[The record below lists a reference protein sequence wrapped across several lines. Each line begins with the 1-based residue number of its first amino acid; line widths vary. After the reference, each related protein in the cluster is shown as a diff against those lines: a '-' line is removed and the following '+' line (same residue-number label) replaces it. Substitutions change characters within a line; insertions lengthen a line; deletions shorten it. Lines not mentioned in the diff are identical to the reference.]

1 MDQLL
6 PFVVVGLTT
15 GSVYGIAGM
24 GLVLTYKTSGVF
36 NFAHGAVAAV
46 GAYVFYTL
54 HVEHG
59 VAWPLALAVCL
70 GVAAPLAGLALER
83 VARLLAGSSATNRIV
98 ATVGLLLAI
107 QGAATVIYGA
117 QIRSFP
123 QFLPRSTFSVGD
135 VAVGWDQLIV
145 MLVAAGSAAWLYV
158 FFRRTRLGLA
168 MQAVVD
174 DPDLLAL
181 TAVDPKMTRRSA
193 WIIGSMFAALSG
205 VLIAPSL
212 GLDAFFLTL
221 LVVQAFG
228 GAAIG
233 RFSSLPLTY
242 AGGIV
247 VGVAGAVSQKYAPTV
262 DVLRGLPPSVPFIVL
277 FGALLLYR
285 RGSFAEAGVA
295 RRLSAT
301 EPEPW
306 PRAVKVAF
314 PLVGLAAL
322 VAVPSLVGPDLPVY
336 TSGVTFVM
344 IFLALGLL
352 VWTSGQIS
360 LCQAAFAAVGATT
373 LSHLTGGV
381 GLPWLPALILAGLAA
396 VPVGALI
403 AIPSI
408 RLSGVYLA
416 LATFGFGILM
426 ERMAF
431 GTGLMFGGNGSRS
444 VPRPSFWFVDPG
456 SDRAFY
462 YVVLAI
468 AVATAA
474 FVVVLVRSRLGRL
487 MRAVGDAPVAL
498 DTLGT
503 SVMAVRVL
511 VFCISAF
518 LTAVAGGLFGSASGA
533 VSGNGFGAFQSLLW
547 LTVLAMAGAAVVPSA
562 VTAAFA
568 LAVLPAYVTFGEGVQ
583 PLLFGMLAL
592 AVTLLRGRYDWRA
605 WLRRRADLDA
615 GRLRPSMASRRAGD
629 SGHNPLRSRRP
640 TRALTLAGVGED
652 R

>member
-1 MDQLL
+1 VRQFL
-6 PFVVVGLTT
+6 PFVIVGLTA

-36 NFAHGAVAAV
+36 NFAHGAVAAI

-54 HVEHG
+54 HHQHG
-59 VAWPLALAVCL
+59 LAWPLSLAICL
-70 GVAAPLAGLALER
+70 GIAAPVAGLFLER
-83 VARLLAGSSATNRIV
+83 IARLLAGSTPTSRIV
-98 ATVGLLLAI
+98 ASVGLLLAI
-107 QGAATVIYGA
+107 QGGATVMYGA
-117 QIRSFP
+117 AIRTFP
-123 QFLPRSTFSVGD
+123 QFLPRSTLSLVD
-135 VAVGWDQLIV
+135 VAVGWDQAIV
-145 MLVAAGSAAWLYV
+145 MLVAAASALGLFL
-158 FFRRTRLGLA
+158 FFRHSRLGLA

-181 TAVDPKMTRRSA
+181 TAVDPKRTRRSA

-205 VLIAPSL
+205 VLIAPTL

-242 AGGIV
+242 AGGLV
-247 VGVAGAVSQKYAPTV
+247 VGVAGALSQKYAPTV

-277 FGALLLYR
+277 FGALLLYKK
-285 RGSFAEAGVA
+285 GSFAETGAA
-295 RRLSAT
+295 SRRLVPT

-306 PRAVKVAF
+306 PRWVKPGSAVVLLGVLLF
-314 PLVGLAAL
+314 
-322 VAVPSLVGPDLPVY
+322 VPAMVGPDLPVY
-336 TSGVTFVM
+336 TNGVTFVM
-344 IFLALGLL
+344 VFLALGLL
-352 VWTSGQIS
+352 VWLSGQIS
-360 LCQAAFAAVGATT
+360 LCHAAFAAVGATAF
-373 LSHLTGGV
+373 SHLTHGL
-381 GLPWLPALILAGLAA
+381 GLPWLPALALAGLCA

-416 LATFGFGILM
+416 LATFGFGILL

-431 GTGLMFGGNGSRS
+431 TTGLMFGGQGSRP
-444 VPRPSFWFVDPG
+444 VPRPDFWLIDAG

-462 YVVLAI
+462 YVVLAVT
-468 AVATAA
+468 VACAG
-474 FVVVLVRSRLGRL
+474 FVLLLVRSRLGRL

-518 LTAVAGGLFGSASGA
+518 LTAVAGGLFGAAGGA

-547 LTVLAMAGAAVVPSA
+547 LTVLALAGSSVVPSA
-562 VTAAFA
+562 VVAAGA
-568 LAVLPAYVTFGEGVQ
+568 LAVLPRYITFGEGVQ
-583 PLLFGMLAL
+583 PLLFGLLAL
-592 AVTLLRGRYDWRA
+592 AITLLRGRYDWRA
-605 WLRRRADLDA
+605 WLVRRAELDA
-615 GRLRPSMASRRAGD
+615 GRRLSSMGSRRTD
-629 SGHNPLRSRRP
+629 SGAHRP
-640 TRALTLAGVGED
+640 WRLAEEG

>member
-6 PFVVVGLTT
+6 PFLVVGLTT

-46 GAYVFYTL
+46 GAYAFYTL

-98 ATVGLLLAI
+98 ASVGLLLAI
-107 QGAATVIYGA
+107 QGAATVVYGA

-262 DVLRGLPPSVPFIVL
+262 DLLRGLPPSVPFIVL

-314 PLVGLAAL
+314 PLVVLAAL

-474 FVVVLVRSRLGRL
+474 FVVVLVPEPPRPPHAGGGRRPGGTRHAGHERHGGAGARLLHLGLPHRRGRRALRVGVRSGQRQWLRRLPVAALAHRAGHGRCGGC
-487 MRAVGDAPVAL
+487 AVG
-498 DTLGT
+498 GGGG
-503 SVMAVRVL
+503 VRPGRPPRL
-511 VFCISAF
+511 RH
-518 LTAVAGGLFGSASGA
+518 
-533 VSGNGFGAFQSLLW
+533 
-547 LTVLAMAGAAVVPSA
+547 
-562 VTAAFA
+562 
-568 LAVLPAYVTFGEGVQ
+568 
-583 PLLFGMLAL
+583 
-592 AVTLLRGRYDWRA
+592 LRGRGAAAAVRNA
-605 WLRRRADLDA
+605 GA
-615 GRLRPSMASRRAGD
+615 GRSRCCGAGTTGAPGCGGGRISTPAGCARPWLPDEPGTAVTTRCEAAG
-629 SGHNPLRSRRP
+629 RP
-640 TRALTLAGVGED
+640 GR
-652 R
+652 

>member
-1 MDQLL
+1 VRQFL
-6 PFVVVGLTT
+6 PFIVVGLTA

-36 NFAHGAVAAV
+36 NFAHGAVAAI
-46 GAYVFYTL
+46 GAYVFYSL
-54 HVEHG
+54 HVQHG
-59 VAWPLALAVCL
+59 LAWPLALAVCL

-83 VARLLAGSSATNRIV
+83 IARLLAGSTATSRIV
-98 ATVGLLLAI
+98 ASVGLLLAI
-107 QGAATVIYGA
+107 QGGATVIYGA

-123 QFLPRSTFSVGD
+123 QFLPRSTFSVGGTS
-135 VAVGWDQLIV
+135 VGWDQLTV
-145 MLVAAGSAAWLYV
+145 MVVAAGSALGLFL

-181 TAVDPKMTRRSA
+181 SAVDPKMTRRSA
-193 WIIGSMFAALSG
+193 WIIGCMFAALSG
-205 VLIAPSL
+205 VLIAPTL

-233 RFSSLPLTY
+233 RFSNLPMTY
-242 AGGIV
+242 AGGLI

-277 FGALLLYR
+277 FAALLLYK
-285 RGSFAEAGVA
+285 RGSFVETGAT
-295 RRLSAT
+295 RRLFAT

-306 PRAVKVAF
+306 PRWTKQT
-314 PLVGLAAL
+314 LAGAL
-322 VAVPSLVGPDLPVY
+322 VVALLFVPSLVGPDLPVY
-336 TSGVTFVM
+336 TNGVTFVM
-344 IFLALGLL
+344 VFLALGLL

-360 LCQAAFAAVGATT
+360 LCQAAFAAVGATAF
-373 LSHLTGGV
+373 SHLTHGL
-381 GLPWLPALILAGLAA
+381 GLPWIPALFLAGLCA

-431 GTGLMFGGNGSRS
+431 ATGLMFGGNGSRP
-444 VPRPSFWFVDPG
+444 VPRPDLWFVHAD

-462 YVVLAI
+462 YVALAVTVACAGFVLL
-468 AVATAA
+468 
-474 FVVVLVRSRLGRL
+474 LVRSRLGRL

-533 VSGNGFGAFQSLLW
+533 ISGNAFGAFQSLLW
-547 LTVLAMAGAAVVPSA
+547 LTVLALAGSAVVPSA
-562 VTAAFA
+562 VAAAFA
-568 LAVLPAYVTFGEGVQ
+568 LAVLPRYITFGEGVQ
-583 PLLFGMLAL
+583 PLLFGIL
-592 AVTLLRGRYDWRA
+592 AVTITLLRGRYDWRA
-605 WLRRRADLDA
+605 WLRRRTDLDA
-615 GRLRPSMASRRAGD
+615 ERRRTSMGARWRDTG
-629 SGHNPLRSRRP
+629 GHNPLRGRHSLP
-640 TRALTLAGVGED
+640 SLTLASED
-652 R
+652 G